1 MVSSKEWKDQ
11 WTMTYDEWKVIQA
24 EAKNAIFPQDCLKV
38 FENGGLRRVSPNIA
52 GKMLQILGNKVQS
65 VKMDRFERA
74 GIRRDPRFAHLVG
87 LTARRS
93 CQNSEEFKTSACV
106 KQFGVSPSSPARLQM
121 RPKWKCCPTEP
132 RVRWWR

>member
-1 MVSSKEWKDQ
+1 
-11 WTMTYDEWKVIQA
+11 MTYDEWKVIQA

-87 LTARRS
+87 LTVAAAR
-93 CQNSEEFKTSACV
+93 QNSEEFKTSAVCQAIWGLAV
-106 KQFGVSPSSPARLQM
+106 VSGEAAEYSMQR
-121 RPKWKCCPTEP
+121 
-132 RVRWWR
+132 